1 MIVLSSS
8 LLSSLRMII
17 IRLGALIWPP
27 QCGRCGANTSQQ
39 HTLCASCWG
48 TLHFVSDPYC
58 KDCGVPL
65 PDTTHYGNV
74 CARCLAEPPAFDGAR
89 SSFVYD
95 EGIRPLILAYK
106 HSDRLDLTPI
116 LSQFLLRTLANT
128 NWAVDVIVP
137 VPLHR
142 WRLFRR
148 QYNQSA
154 ELARHLSRYLAVPF
168 LPNIIKRVRSTPSQG
183 LYSRAQRRA
192 NMTGAFH
199 VTTKKSADLRGRTVL
214 IVDDVLTTGAT
225 VNELARVIKKSG
237 ADQVFV
243 ITIACV
249 NQQE

>member
-27 QCGRCGANTSQQ
+27 QCGRCGASISQQ
-39 HTLCASCWG
+39 HSLCASCWG
-48 TLHFVSDPYC
+48 TLHFVSDPHC
-58 KDCGVPL
+58 KVCGVPL
-65 PDTTHYGNV
+65 PDTTLHNNV
-74 CARCLAEPPAFDGAR
+74 CAGCLAQPPAFDGAR

-106 HSDRLDLTPI
+106 HADRLDLTPL
-116 LSQFLLRTLANT
+116 LSQFLIRTLAT
-128 NWAVDVIVP
+128 TDWAIDVIVP

-154 ELARHLSRYLAVPF
+154 ELARYVSQYLSVPF
-168 LPNIIKRVRSTPSQG
+168 LPNSVKRGRSTPSQG
-183 LYSRAQRRA
+183 LYSRARRRA

-199 VTTKKSADLRGRTVL
+199 VNAKKAADLEGRSVL
-214 IVDDVLTTGAT
+214 MVDDVLTTGAT
-225 VNELARVIKKSG
+225 VNELARVLKKSG
-237 ADQVFV
+237 ADRVFI

-249 NQQE
+249 NPT